1 MVFDFDWGRGLVK
14 MLFKEL
20 ICCGVG
26 EVFKGSFLEGLWSV
40 SFGYDCVDIVLKG
53 QVYVS
58 MVYELD
64 GFFGGG
70 GLLYVNDD
78 GVLCLMYDISGFILD
93 EFGVWE
99 NYDRCFGL

>member
-1 MVFDFDWGRGLVK
+1 MGGCFVVC

-26 EVFKGSFLEGLWSV
+26 EVFNGSFLEGLWSV

-53 QVYVS
+53 QVYAS